1 MTIAS
6 FIRRWGHALVMLLGA
21 ALLLAGLG
29 SPGLWEPWEMDR
41 AFLATSLDAP
51 AEVVAALQHDD
62 DALLAATSAA
72 VTAEGAV
79 LRRPDAATAASDPT
93 AHVRMAIDMARH
105 RAVAALIL
113 DLRLFPPGAAKGPA
127 AASDEAGGRLLLDAM
142 KAAGRAPVVLL
153 GADAADRREAL
164 LLAANRL
171 GWKDRADTW
180 GLSHLTPED
189 DPDALDAALA
199 RQLASDP
206 DAQRVVAVAGAEAA
220 GGLAPAVSTGVAAI
234 AGIVQFRDDGAI
246 ATFPPLETWL
256 RAASFAVLGP
266 TEFAARLPGVL
277 LSLAALAVLLGA
289 LAVAWSSR
297 VALLAGLAVMT
308 MPLFL
313 DQGRIVVGEPGL
325 MLGLTLAAC
334 SRLLAARD
342 GAPSAGLARFL
353 PAVYLAL
360 GFLFAF
366 LSKGLFGAFVV
377 TAVILVEP
385 AVRGARDLRSW
396 LPVLLVAAASGLLAA
411 VVIGAEPGTF
421 ASQFGLRQA
430 LFSEGPT
437 PYFRSFDL
445 IIKTLGFGL
454 TPWSPIAVVAIG
466 LITFGAFTEKDRR
479 GLIVAAWFFIPVVAL
494 MMTLKDFNHFVFAAA
509 PAAAVAIGV
518 FADRIASRG
527 FHNGFVAIAL
537 LFMYFILRNELKQ
550 SPEPLIA
557 ALTYDPPFSKDGQ
570 LRFPE
575 GLSLGFAFKTMLAL
589 AAAFCL
595 LHIGRLGQILPRA
608 AAFLARPRPFA
619 ISLAAVGVLFAIA
632 VLSLAGRPHG
642 RAMSSNY
649 ADIVGPTQKEFV
661 RTLASFA
668 EPMMLVGIAGVV
680 LLAGLAFVRFYWRIA
695 PEPYFQRRPRLAVL
709 GWGVAL
715 AAWGAVAAALVFST
729 DVPADFWGETLAS
742 TRALPGW
749 AAAALVSGGIFFL
762 SRRKDEAIVA
772 GLAVVALMLATRFIR
787 DTGAS
792 HPLLYVGLLIGA
804 LKAVASFGMRILGT
818 PERFALGAGAFVML
832 ILFGFTA
839 PLLDRWSW
847 LGVLMAQGGP
857 VTSPLSLVVSGVPI
871 VLALF
876 AVALVINARGRELLA
891 RLRITP
897 GGLERLLDAAQ
908 RGPVLVGALVVIAF
922 VVTGLNVFRFQPS
935 FAINVSQKHIIDT
948 WREAA
953 GAGESGGAPEDRIA
967 RHGSFGQAGSRD
979 TNFYTAGFPELR
991 DRQSALRVLLG
1002 KEDVVTAVETRD
1014 GTEYRLF
1021 PAFSEKNDANGDG
1034 VRDAEVLRG
1043 RATEVGPGRLVDRTQ
1058 SWAPG
1063 ALKGRILLDA
1073 FGGSWVIADNDATS
1087 LTVETAG
1094 RWTFA
1099 LRPAERAFFAVTAGR
1114 LPEPSATARA
1124 RERRALLIPA
1134 DSLSDINHAWRQVS
1148 GGEHLPVLEGS
1159 SYRVLLATSWLAE
1172 GEAQQ
1177 NRLANATYKDET
1189 FRALEK
1195 PHLHRVWGSFED
1207 TIQVVGWD
1215 VDKPLVGGNDK
1226 LRLTV
1231 YYKSLKPLRKSMKI
1245 FMHLDKVGASNRIH
1259 GDHWP
1264 LNPTRHSEDNKNCTG
1279 CFRTDHWMPG
1289 DIVADTYDIEI
1300 PEGSSAGDYM
1310 IWLGFYQ
1317 PGPDTRLK
1325 LTSWDQKNCKHDGA
1339 NRLGIGTITVK

>member
-1 MTIAS
+1 
-6 FIRRWGHALVMLLGA
+6 MLLGA
-21 ALLLAGLG
+21 ALLFAGLG
-29 SPGLWEPWEMDR
+29 APGLWEPWEMDR
-41 AFLATSLDAP
+41 TFLATSLDAP

-62 DALLAATSAA
+62 DALVTA
-72 VTAEGAV
+72 VSTAVAAEGAV
-79 LRRPDAATAASDPT
+79 MRRPDAATAASDAA

-105 RAVAALIL
+105 RAVAALVL
-113 DLRLFPPGAAKGPA
+113 DLRLLPA
-127 AASDEAGGRLLLDAM
+127 PVAGREDAEDPGGRLLLDAM
-142 KAAGRAPVVLL
+142 KAAGRAPVLL
-153 GADAADRREAL
+153 VGEGAVERRQAL
-164 LLAANRL
+164 LLAATRL
-171 GWKDRADTW
+171 GWKDRAEPW
-180 GLSHLTPED
+180 GLGHLAPED
-189 DPDALDAALA
+189 DPAALDRALEL
-199 RQLASDP
+199 QLPDDP
-206 DAQRVVAVAGAEAA
+206 DAQRVLAVPDAQLAGALAPGLAA
-220 GGLAPAVSTGVAAI
+220 GVSAL

-277 LSLAALAVLLGA
+277 LALATLAVLLGA
-289 LAVAWSSR
+289 LAVAWSRR
-297 VALLAGLAVMT
+297 VAFIAGLAVMT

-313 DQGRIVVGEPGL
+313 DQGRVVVGEPGL

-334 SRLLAARD
+334 AQLLAARD
-342 GAPSAGLARFL
+342 GAPTAGLARL
-353 PAVYLAL
+353 VPPLYLAL

-366 LSKGLFGAFVV
+366 LSKGLFGAYVV
-377 TAVILVEP
+377 TAVVLVEP

-396 LPVLLVAAASGLLAA
+396 GPVIATVAASALLSLL
-411 VVIGAEPGTF
+411 VIGAEAGTF
-421 ASQFGLRQA
+421 ASQFGLHQA

-454 TPWSPIAVVAIG
+454 TPWSPVAVVAIG
-466 LITFGAFTEKDRR
+466 LLTFGAFTEKDRR
-479 GLIVAAWFFIPVVAL
+479 GIIVAAWFFIPVVAL

-509 PAAAVAIGV
+509 PAAALAIGV
-518 FADRIASRG
+518 FGDRVASRG

-575 GLSLGFAFKTMLAL
+575 GLTLGFAFKTMLAL
-589 AAAFCL
+589 GAVFCL

-608 AAFLARPRPFA
+608 AAFLARPRAFA
-619 ISLAAVGVLFAIA
+619 ISLASVGVLFAIA

-668 EPMMLVGIAGVV
+668 EPMMVVGIVGVV
-680 LLAGLAFVRFYWRIA
+680 LLAGLAFARFYWRIDPA
-695 PEPYFQRRPRLAVL
+695 RYFERRPRLAVL

-715 AAWGAVAAALVFST
+715 VAWGAVALSLVFST
-729 DVPADFWGETLAS
+729 DVPGDFWGETLAS
-742 TRALPGW
+742 SRALPGW
-749 AAAALVSGGIFFL
+749 VAAAIVGGAVFWL
-762 SRRKDEAIVA
+762 SRRKDETVLAA
-772 GLAVVALMLATRFIR
+772 LAVMALMLATRFLR
-787 DTGAS
+787 DTGAA
-792 HPLLYVGLLIGA
+792 HPLLMVGLIIGT
-804 LKAVASFGMRILGT
+804 LKAVASFAMRVLGT

-832 ILFGFTA
+832 VLFGFTA

-857 VTSPLSLVVSGVPI
+857 VTSPMSLVISGLPI
-871 VLALF
+871 VLALA
-876 AVALVINARGRELLA
+876 AVGLVVNAYGRGMLDRVRVTPA
-891 RLRITP
+891 R
-897 GGLERLLDAAQ
+897 LERLLDVAQ
-908 RGPVLVGALVVIAF
+908 RGPTLVAALIVIAF
-922 VVTGLNVFRFQPS
+922 VVTGLNVFRFKPS

-948 WREAA
+948 WRDAA
-953 GAGESGGAPEDRIA
+953 GAGESGAAPEDRIA

-979 TNFYTAGFPELR
+979 TNFYTSGFPEIR

-1021 PAFSEKNDANGDG
+1021 PAFSPKNDANGDG
-1034 VRDAEVLRG
+1034 ARDIEVIRG
-1043 RATEVGPGRLVDRTQ
+1043 RATEVAQGRLVDRDQ
-1058 SWAPG
+1058 SWQPG
-1063 ALKGRILLDA
+1063 ALKGRVLLDA

-1099 LRPAERAFFAVTAGR
+1099 LRPAERAFYAISSGR
-1114 LPEPSATARA
+1114 LPEPGATARA

-1134 DSLSDINHAWRQVS
+1134 DSLSDINFAWRQLS
-1148 GGEHLPVLEGS
+1148 GGDHLPVLEGS
-1159 SYRVLLATSWLAE
+1159 SYRVLLASSWLAD
-1172 GEAQQ
+1172 GENQQ
-1177 NRLANATYKDET
+1177 NRLANATYRDDT
-1189 FRALEK
+1189 FKALRK
-1195 PHLHRVWGSFED
+1195 PNLHRVWGSFED

-1245 FMHLDKVGASNRIH
+1245 FMHLDRVGASNRIH

-1279 CFRTDHWMPG
+1279 CFRTDHWIPG